1 MINTDRI
8 VPVEKI
14 DLISLYG
21 LILKQDTTNNS
32 SLTKLAAKTIDGDFQ
47 ITSGSA
53 PLLADQPV
61 KTFDID
67 ATASS
72 VSACTLYFV
81 ADYAFKGFTIDG
93 VAAEAAAG
101 SAEVVA
107 DGATLYKAV
116 LSSGSVTITKIG
128 F

>member
-1 MINTDRI
+1 MINKDRI
-8 VPVEKI
+8 VCVTKT

-21 LILKQDTTNNS
+21 LILKQDATNNS
-32 SLTKLAAKTIDGDFQ
+32 TLAKLASKSIDGDFQ

-61 KTFDID
+61 KTCDID

-81 ADYAFKGFTIDG
+81 PALDFVGFSIDG
-93 VAAEAAAG
+93 TAVTVTG
-101 SAEVVA
+101 DVDA

-116 LSSGSVTITKIG
+116 LATGAITVTKCG

>member
-1 MINTDRI
+1 MINKDRI
-8 VPVEKI
+8 VCVTKT

-32 SLTKLAAKTIDGDFQ
+32 TLAKLASKSVDGDFQ

-61 KTFDID
+61 KTCDID

-81 ADYAFKGFTIDG
+81 PALDFVGFSIDG
-93 VAAEAAAG
+93 TAVTVTG
-101 SAEVVA
+101 DVDA

-116 LSSGSVTITKIG
+116 LATGAITVTKCG

>member
-1 MINTDRI
+1 MINKDRI
-8 VPVEKI
+8 VCVTKT

-32 SLTKLAAKTIDGDFQ
+32 TLAKLASKSVDGDFQ

-61 KTFDID
+61 KTCDID

-81 ADYAFKGFTIDG
+81 PALDFVGFSIDG
-93 VAAEAAAG
+93 TAVTVTG
-101 SAEVVA
+101 DVDA

-116 LSSGSVTITKIG
+116 LATDAITVTKCG

>member
-1 MINTDRI
+1 MINKDRI
-8 VPVEKI
+8 VCVTKT

-32 SLTKLAAKTIDGDFQ
+32 TLAKLASKSVDGDFQ

-61 KTFDID
+61 KTCDID

-81 ADYAFKGFTIDG
+81 PALDFVGFSIDG
-93 VAAEAAAG
+93 TAVAVTG
-101 SAEVVA
+101 DVDA

-116 LSSGSVTITKIG
+116 LATGAITVTKCG